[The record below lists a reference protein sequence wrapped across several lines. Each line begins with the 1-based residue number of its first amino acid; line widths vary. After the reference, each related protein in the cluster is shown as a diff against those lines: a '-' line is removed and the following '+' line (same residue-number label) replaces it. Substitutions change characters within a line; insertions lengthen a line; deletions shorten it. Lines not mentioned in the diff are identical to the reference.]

1 MFLKV
6 YVKPKCLT
14 APLKGLKSRTM
25 SYTPKE
31 RALNT
36 YRVLNEISPPTIS
49 FLDESEP
56 YQLLISVILSAQTTD
71 RQVNEI
77 AKELFGRFPTPLALS
92 QAETEEVVPYIRSTG
107 FFNTKAKNI
116 VGTAQK
122 LVENFAGEVPLTM
135 EELLTLP
142 GVGRKTANVII
153 GQLAGE
159 PAIIV
164 DTHFGRVVRRI
175 GLTTKKES
183 DLIERAVAKLLPREY
198 HYRYSM
204 VANLH
209 GREIC
214 HARKPLCS
222 MCPIA
227 QWCKSYPI
235 Q

>member
-1 MFLKV
+1 
-6 YVKPKCLT
+6 
-14 APLKGLKSRTM
+14 M

-36 YRVLNEISPPTIS
+36 YRVLNEISPPTIT
-49 FLDESEP
+49 FLAESEP

-77 AKELFGRFPTPLALS
+77 AKELFTRFPTPLSLA
-92 QAETEEVVPYIRSTG
+92 QATVEEVIPYIRSTG

-116 VGTAQK
+116 VGTAKK

-153 GQLAGE
+153 GQLAVK

-164 DTHFGRVVRRI
+164 DTHFARVVRRI

-183 DLIERAVAKLLPREY
+183 DLIERAVAKLLPSEY

-204 VANLH
+204 TANLH

-214 HARKPLCS
+214 HARKPLCPI
-222 MCPIA
+222 CPIA

>member
-6 YVKPKCLT
+6 CVKPKCLT
-14 APLKGLKSRTM
+14 APLKGLKSRAM

-36 YRVLNEISPPTIS
+36 YRVLNEISPPTIT
-49 FLDESEP
+49 FLAESEP

-77 AKELFGRFPTPLALS
+77 AKELFTRFPTPLSLA
-92 QAETEEVVPYIRSTG
+92 QATVEEVIPYIRSTG

-116 VGTAQK
+116 VGTAKK

-153 GQLAGE
+153 GQLAGK

-164 DTHFGRVVRRI
+164 DTHFARVVRRI

-183 DLIERAVAKLLPREY
+183 DLIERAVAKLLPSEY

-204 VANLH
+204 TANLH

-214 HARKPLCS
+214 HARKPLCPI
-222 MCPIA
+222 CPIA